1 VCQLSASPHQAT
13 PPALA
18 FLLYGSS
25 SGIIRVYYFK
35 CVAFTPALRHV
46 HKYISF
52 LSSGDDW
59 MEEQSF
65 PLRVVNYCGGA
76 ACCVIQVTRWQR
88 CVCDD
93 CDNETPPHAGRQP
106 Q

>member
-1 VCQLSASPHQAT
+1 VQCANSRPSPSD
-13 PPALA
+13 PSRLVY
-18 FLLYGSS
+18 FIIR

-93 CDNETPPHAGRQP
+93 CDNETPPHAARQP